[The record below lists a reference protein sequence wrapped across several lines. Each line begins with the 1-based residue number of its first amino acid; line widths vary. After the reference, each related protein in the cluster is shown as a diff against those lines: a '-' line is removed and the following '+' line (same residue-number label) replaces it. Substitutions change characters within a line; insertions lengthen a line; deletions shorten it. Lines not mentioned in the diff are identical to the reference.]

1 VKAVIRST
9 LVLAALGG
17 LAAGVVTLLGADRTD
32 LVLDGYVVFVAA
44 LLAVAAARLSA
55 QAFPA
60 PIGVV
65 PAVLARR
72 PPRPPRPESLEAV
85 EDVVALGQADNYDL
99 HFRLRPL
106 LQELAADGL
115 ATSGID
121 LAGEPA
127 KAEAR
132 LSPAAWA
139 LIRPDR
145 PRPEGV
151 HTRGLDTET
160 LSSVVAELEGMLST

>member
-1 VKAVIRST
+1 VKAVIRSA

-17 LAAGVVTLLGADRTD
+17 LAAAVVTLLGADRTD
-32 LVLDGYVVFVAA
+32 LVLDAYVVYIAV
-44 LLAVAAARLSA
+44 LLAVAAARLSIR
-55 QAFPA
+55 AFPA
-60 PIGVV
+60 PIGIV
-65 PAVLARR
+65 PAVLSRR

-106 LQELAADGL
+106 LRELAADGL
-115 ATSGID
+115 AASGID

-127 KAEAR
+127 TAEAR

-145 PRPEGV
+145 PRPEGA
-151 HTRGLDTET
+151 HARGIDTAS
-160 LSSVVAELEGMLST
+160 LSSVVGELEEMLST